1 MKKNTLLSIILCM
14 LSVPVLTAGSS
25 DRPEFYQ
32 LLYNADN
39 VAGTVSI
46 NGFTIAEMDG
56 QSGSGSASLNVWL
69 TGENEI
75 RADVKKSDVSLPCSF
90 SVGLSKMSAGDIV
103 DTMGKGNVFSIDKT
117 DTDFKAGK
125 TVTVTK
131 KFKSALDF
139 SSSLA
144 KTQAAD
150 EKEILAYAV
159 KIHGLFSRKDADA
172 IVKEFSIKL
181 GDYDTA
187 FSSSGSAGE
196 FKSMLTDE
204 ILKGK
209 VEKLDTAK
217 LKLIKE
223 GPSGG
228 VWHVFQGT
236 NELIRI
242 SLPDGGMMQMPVY
255 IGKINGE
262 MKVVR

>member
-1 MKKNTLLSIILCM
+1 MKKKTLYAIAYCLSLI
-14 LSVPVLTAGSS
+14 SVLTAGG
-25 DRPEFYQ
+25 DKPVFYQ
-32 LLYNADN
+32 LIYNADN

-46 NGFTIAEMDG
+46 NGFTIAELDG

-75 RADVKKSDVSLPCSF
+75 SADVKKSDGEQPCSF

-103 DTMGKGNVFSIDKT
+103 DTMGKGNVFSIEKT

-125 TVTVTK
+125 TITVSK

-209 VEKLDTAK
+209 VEKLDTVK

-223 GPSGG
+223 GPSGCIWR
-228 VWHVFQGT
+228 VVQGT

-242 SLPDGGMMQMPVY
+242 VLPDGGIMEMPVY